1 MSELVLKNVG
11 KRYGETVVLE
21 RLNLTLT
28 AGDFCAV
35 VGASGA
41 GKSTFLKLL
50 LSELQPSEG
59 TITLGGR
66 PLPPEPGPERGV
78 VYQRY
83 SVFPHLSVLDNVRFG
98 LERTHGDPLFG
109 RTWGARRRALRA
121 EAEALVDAVG
131 LSAARDR
138 FPGALSGGM
147 QQRLALAQTLALK
160 PELLL
165 LDEPFGALDPGNKK
179 AAHDLLKTLWRDRGM
194 TVVMVT
200 HDLSEAFTLA
210 KRVLVLDKTR
220 EDPHNPERYGAS
232 LTYDIPVDNG
242 LPPREAA
249 PRELSA

>member
-1 MSELVLKNVG
+1 MSELVLKNVT

-21 RLNLTLT
+21 RLNLTLKS
-28 AGDFCAV
+28 GEFCAV

-59 TITLGGR
+59 TIFLGGR
-66 PLPPEPGPERGV
+66 PLPSEPGPERGV

-83 SVFPHLSVLDNVRFG
+83 SVFPHLTVLDNVRFG
-98 LERTHGDPLFG
+98 LERTHGDLLFG
-109 RTWGARRRALRA
+109 RTWGARRRALRE
-121 EAEALVDAVG
+121 EAAALVEAVG
-131 LSAARDR
+131 LSAAQDR

-179 AAHDLLKTLWRDRGM
+179 AAHELLQTLWRDRGM

-210 KRVLVLDKTR
+210 GRVLVLDKTR

-242 LPPREAA
+242 LPPREPAS
-249 PRELSA
+249 RELSA

>member
-66 PLPPEPGPERGV
+66 PLPTEPGPERGV

-83 SVFPHLSVLDNVRFG
+83 SVFPIFPSSTTCALG
-98 LERTHGDPLFG
+98 LNAPTATPS
-109 RTWGARRRALRA
+109 
-121 EAEALVDAVG
+121 
-131 LSAARDR
+131 SAA
-138 FPGALSGGM
+138 PGGPGGAPCE
-147 QQRLALAQTLALK
+147 RKLK
-160 PELLL
+160 P
-165 LDEPFGALDPGNKK
+165 
-179 AAHDLLKTLWRDRGM
+179 
-194 TVVMVT
+194 
-200 HDLSEAFTLA
+200 
-210 KRVLVLDKTR
+210 
-220 EDPHNPERYGAS
+220 
-232 LTYDIPVDNG
+232 
-242 LPPREAA
+242 
-249 PRELSA
+249 